1 MNLIV
6 KAKTNTQFVHK
17 LMTRS
22 GQGALVQAFI
32 LEAIRDYAERTL
44 KAPDWNS
51 EAMIS
56 QDAWKS
62 CAREVLFAIDHR

>member
-1 MNLIV
+1 MKLIV
-6 KAKTNTQFVHK
+6 EAKTNTQFVHE

-22 GQGALVQAFI
+22 SQGALVQAFI

-44 KAPDWNS
+44 VAPEWNQ